1 MGQIV
6 YTGGT
11 FDLLHSG
18 HVRFLQACRKIAGH
32 DGTVVVSLNTDEFIS
47 AYKGKPPVMS
57 FAERKEVLQA
67 LRCVDRVVANVGGAD
82 SKPAILDVMP
92 DFVVIGSDWAVRDYY
107 AQMQFTQA
115 WLDDLEI
122 TLLYVP
128 YTEGI
133 STTDLKKRIVAS
145 QVKLD

>member
-11 FDLLHSG
+11 FDLVHSG
-18 HVRFLQACRKIAGH
+18 HVRFLSQCRKIAG
-32 DGTVVVSLNTDEFIS
+32 DSGTVVVSLNTDEFIEG
-47 AYKGKPPVMS
+47 YKGRRPVMS
-57 FAERKEVLQA
+57 FEERKEILLG

-82 SKPAILDVMP
+82 SKPAIVDVMP
-92 DFVVIGSDWAVRDYY
+92 DFVVIGSDWATRDYY
-107 AQMQFTQA
+107 KQMGFSQA

-133 STTDLKKRIVAS
+133 STTDLKQRIVAS
-145 QVKLD
+145 QVK

>member
-1 MGQIV
+1 FG
-6 YTGGT
+6 
-11 FDLLHSG
+11 
-18 HVRFLQACRKIAGH
+18 
-32 DGTVVVSLNTDEFIS
+32 
-47 AYKGKPPVMS
+47 
-57 FAERKEVLQA
+57 ERKEVLQA

-92 DFVVIGSDWAVRDYY
+92 DFVVIGSDWAIRDYY

-133 STTDLKKRIVAS
+133 STTDLKKRIVTS